1 MAKDIDIEK
10 GTSDFYLFT
19 LHTSQNTDIGDTIQT
34 IRQTSLS
41 FSGQRFKGNV
51 NHN

>member
-10 GTSDFYLFT
+10 GISDLYSFT
-19 LHTSQNTDIGDTIQT
+19 FHTSQNTDISDTIQP

-41 FSGQRFKGNV
+41 FFTNW
-51 NHN
+51 